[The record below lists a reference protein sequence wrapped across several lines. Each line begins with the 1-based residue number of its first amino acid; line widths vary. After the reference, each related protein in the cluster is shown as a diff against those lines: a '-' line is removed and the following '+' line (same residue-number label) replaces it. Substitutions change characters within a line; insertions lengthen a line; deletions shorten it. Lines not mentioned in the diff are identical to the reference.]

1 MKIVLFGP
9 PGAGKGTQ
17 GARLSEKYDI
27 PQVSTGDMLRK
38 AVADG
43 TPLGKQVGEIL
54 REGKLVSDDLII
66 SIIRERIAQP
76 DCAKGF
82 ILDGFPRTLE
92 QAGALEGALE
102 GSLDVVIYLNV
113 PREEVIERL
122 SGRLTCRDCGAVF
135 KKSKLTACPACGG
148 ELYQREDDKRE
159 TVENRIR
166 VYEESTAPLVAFYRE
181 RGKLA
186 DIVGVGGEDEI
197 ARRIEEGIS
206 QYAVS

>member
-17 GARLSEKYDI
+17 GARLSERYDI
-27 PQVSTGDMLRK
+27 PQISTGNMLRK
-38 AVADG
+38 AVADE

-54 REGKLVSDDLII
+54 REGKLVPDDLII

-92 QAGALEGALE
+92 QAEALETALE
-102 GSLDVVIYLNV
+102 GSLDVVLYLDV
-113 PREEVIERL
+113 PREEVVERL
-122 SGRLTCRDCGAVF
+122 SGRLTCRACGAVF
-135 KKSKLTACPACGG
+135 KDGMTACPACGG

-166 VYEESTAPLVAFYRE
+166 VYEENTEPLIALYRE

-186 DIVGVGGEDEI
+186 DINGVGGENEV
-197 ARRIEEGIS
+197 ARRIEEGILQLAAS
-206 QYAVS
+206 